1 MMRRLLAM
9 GFALAISVVC
19 HGQEP
24 SVRVEPPDL
33 HGSRQLDAAGV
44 TEKSVIHNYLE
55 SWQSLR
61 NALDSN
67 QASLL
72 SPHFVGTAH
81 DKLAGVVAEQSKIGI
96 HTRYLDRSHDLQ
108 IVFYSPEGLSIE
120 LTDDVVYDEQVMEG
134 ANVLSSQTI
143 RARYLAVLTPTD
155 VRWTV
160 RILQPSRAASTPTRN
175 PASKESEVGRP
186 PADRSP

>member
-1 MMRRLLAM
+1 MMRRLLAL
-9 GFALAISVVC
+9 GSALAISAVC
-19 HGQEP
+19 SGQEP
-24 SVRVEPPDL
+24 SIRVEPPDL
-33 HGSRQLDAAGV
+33 HGSRQLDTAGV
-44 TEKSVIHNYLE
+44 TEKSVIRNYLE

-61 NALDSN
+61 NALDAN

-81 DKLAGVVAEQSKIGI
+81 NKLAEVVAEQSKLGI

-120 LTDDVVYDEQVMEG
+120 LTDNVVYDEQVMQG

-160 RILQPSRAASTPTRN
+160 RILQPEPDGINAGQESGIQNRGGRQAAR
-175 PASKESEVGRP
+175 
-186 PADRSP
+186 